1 MPGGHQST
9 LPEVTFLRIRLV
21 SAAGLDQHGGMDA
34 LALHPRLDRLLQ
46 PLNLIGLLTLLAVA
60 ATLGRLAPAQAW
72 LAYPLIVLFAVL
84 MLLDDVAPVLPAWV
98 RDASLVAM
106 GAIAL
111 FMLATFPQRGTL
123 VILTVVWAAIIAGEW
138 PARRVL
144 IALIVANAIIWWM
157 LREAGASSPTASVLL
172 VACFQLF
179 AAMTM
184 HYARRAEDARDHLA
198 RVNAD
203 LLATRALLAD
213 SSRDAE
219 RLRVARELHDVAG
232 HKLTALRHNLRALN
246 AGGGASPQLQLAE
259 QLSAELLADIRGV
272 VHALRDVEGLDIA
285 AALQALAAPF
295 PQPRLELTMDDGV
308 HITDPALADT
318 VLRVV
323 QEALTNS
330 ARHSEAKTLKVAL
343 ATAGDALHLRIEDD
357 GRLPGAWRE
366 GHGLTGM
373 RERIEER
380 GGRIDFAR
388 GARGGLR
395 IEAELPA

>member
-1 MPGGHQST
+1 MPGGHRSI

-21 SAAGLDQHGGMDA
+21 SAARLDQHGGMDV
-34 LALHPRLDRLLQ
+34 LALRPRLARLLQ

-72 LAYPLIVLFAVL
+72 LAYPLIVLFAML
-84 MLLDDVAPVLPAWV
+84 MLLDDAVPALPARL

-111 FMLATFPQRGTL
+111 FMLAYFPQRGTL
-123 VILTVVWAAIIAGEW
+123 VILTVVWAANIAGEW
-138 PARRVL
+138 SVRRVL
-144 IALIVANAIIWWM
+144 LALVIANALIWWV

-203 LLATRALLAD
+203 LLATRALLAE

-219 RLRVARELHDVAG
+219 RMRVARELHDVAG
-232 HKLTALRHNLRALN
+232 HKLTALRLNLRALN
-246 AGGGASPQLQLAE
+246 TGAGASPQLQLAE

-285 AALQALAAPF
+285 TSLQALAAPF
-295 PQPRLELTMDDGV
+295 PQPRIELTMDDSV

-343 ATAGDALHLRIEDD
+343 AARGDALHLRIEDD

-366 GHGLTGM
+366 GNGLTGM
-373 RERIEER
+373 RERVQER
-380 GGRIDFAR
+380 GGRIEITRAAQ
-388 GARGGLR
+388 GALC
-395 IEAELPA
+395 IQVELPA